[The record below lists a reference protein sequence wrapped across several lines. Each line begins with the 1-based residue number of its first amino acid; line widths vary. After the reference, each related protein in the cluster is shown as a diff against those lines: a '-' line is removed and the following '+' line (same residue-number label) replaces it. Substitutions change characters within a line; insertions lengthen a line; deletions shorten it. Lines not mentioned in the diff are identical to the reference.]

1 MNDKYHASLRILH
14 WVMFILFAIIFVLG
28 VTMVE
33 FEECKGCEPW
43 AMYNFHKSTGVL
55 VFLLVL
61 LRLVFRWTTRV
72 PPHPPEIP
80 TLNHRIAQGVVHI
93 IYLLM
98 ILVPISGYALSN
110 VHGYDV
116 NLYGIALP
124 KLFPTNPEWEVMVDA
139 AHTYLAYT
147 FLGFIA
153 LHILGVIAHHIRGL
167 EILRRIT

>member
-14 WVMFILFAIIFVLG
+14 WVMFVLFVVIFFLG
-28 VTMVE
+28 MTMVE
-33 FEECKGCEPW
+33 FEESGCEPW

-61 LRLVFRWTTRV
+61 LRLMFRWFTHI

-116 NLYGIALP
+116 YGLALP
-124 KLFPTNPEWEVMVDA
+124 KLFPTNPAWEEMVET
-139 AHTYLAYT
+139 AHSLLAYT
-147 FLGFIA
+147 LLGFIV
-153 LHILGVIAHHIRGL
+153 LHILGVIVHHIRGI

>member
-1 MNDKYHASLRILH
+1 MDDKYHASLRILH
-14 WVMFILFAIIFVLG
+14 WIMFILFAIIFVLG
-28 VTMVE
+28 FVMVE
-33 FEECKGCEPW
+33 FKECCQPW
-43 AMYNFHKSTGVL
+43 GLYDFHKSTGVL
-55 VFLLVL
+55 VFLLLL

-93 IYLLM
+93 LYLLM

-110 VHGYDV
+110 IHGYDV
-116 NLYGIALP
+116 KFYGLVLP
-124 KLFPTNPEWEVMVDA
+124 KLFPTSPEWETMIDA
-139 AHTYLAYT
+139 AHTYLSYT

-153 LHILGVIAHHIRGL
+153 LHLLGVIAHHIRGL

>member
-1 MNDKYHASLRILH
+1 
-14 WVMFILFAIIFVLG
+14 
-28 VTMVE
+28 
-33 FEECKGCEPW
+33 
-43 AMYNFHKSTGVL
+43 
-55 VFLLVL
+55 
-61 LRLVFRWTTRV
+61 
-72 PPHPPEIP
+72 
-80 TLNHRIAQGVVHI
+80 
-93 IYLLM
+93 M

-153 LHILGVIAHHIRGL
+153 LHILGVIAHQIHHSPFIIKL
-167 EILRRIT
+167 DVQVFIT